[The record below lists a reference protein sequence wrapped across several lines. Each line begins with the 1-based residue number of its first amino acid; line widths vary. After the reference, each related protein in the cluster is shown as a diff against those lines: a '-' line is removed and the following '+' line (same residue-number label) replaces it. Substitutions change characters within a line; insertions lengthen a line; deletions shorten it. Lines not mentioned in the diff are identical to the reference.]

1 MIGKNGASFE
11 ITVSVK
17 GSPAVRVTRPGD
29 VVSMQYEFRT
39 EEQAEAWL
47 RLQLANGT
55 FDRSNDHPLEGPRET
70 D

>member
-11 ITVSVK
+11 ITVTLK
-17 GSPAVRVTRPGD
+17 GSPAVKVNRPGE
-29 VVSMQYEFRT
+29 VSMQYEFRT
-39 EEQAEAWL
+39 KEYAETWL

-55 FDRSNDHPLEGPRET
+55 FDRANDHPLYGPRET